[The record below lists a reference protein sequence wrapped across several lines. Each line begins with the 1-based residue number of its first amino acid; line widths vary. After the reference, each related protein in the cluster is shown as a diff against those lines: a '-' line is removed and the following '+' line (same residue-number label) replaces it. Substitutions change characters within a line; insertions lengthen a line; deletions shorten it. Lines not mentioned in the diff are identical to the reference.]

1 MEWGFFIILSIIA
14 IIIVVVNIKKKN
26 FSIQESFWWM
36 VGSIAMLI
44 LSIFPG
50 IIDGLAGLLHI
61 NYPPSLLFV
70 ISIIFLLFIVFRN
83 SKRISKQQE
92 KIVELAQQ
100 LALVKNAMKQQKEP
114 KGKK

>member
-14 IIIVVVNIKKKN
+14 IIVVVVNIKRKN

-36 VGSIAMLI
+36 MGSIAMLI

-50 IIDGLAGLLHI
+50 IIDGLAGLMHI
-61 NYPPSLLFV
+61 NYPPSLLFI

-100 LALVKNAMKQQKEP
+100 LALVKNAMKQKDRQKN
-114 KGKK
+114 KK